1 MKTNRLLIAMMAA
14 LFLVPSIAAAQNKMS
29 YQQYQAQLEQFKQ
42 REDSA
47 KQRINEL
54 NVENAKLQTE
64 LDGLDAQIGQVWQK
78 IYKDLA
84 IEPADLR
91 KFADEL
97 DAIGAALDGYDAMSA
112 DDLKRN
118 RTGLDVLQKRIDKV
132 AENRAAVL
140 SRYKTI
146 INRLNTHIDDLK
158 SGRTRPKPEIVSG
171 TAPETTPGAKPGM
184 GPSMTSTP
192 KSRETLG
199 GMPTKKGVMYTV
211 IRGDYLW
218 KIAAMKQHY
227 GDGMK
232 WMRIYSV
239 NRNQIK
245 NPDLIY
251 PKQVFYIPFEIEANQ
266 VLVRRGQSLSSLA
279 EELYDDP
286 FQWRKLYEAN
296 KGLITN
302 PTTIYPEMIL
312 AVPGR

>member
-1 MKTNRLLIAMMAA
+1 MKTTRLLFALMAA
-14 LFLVPSIAAAQNKMS
+14 LFFIPSIAAAQNPMS
-29 YQQYQAQLEQFKQ
+29 YQQYQAQIDQFKQ
-42 REDSA
+42 REDAA
-47 KQRINEL
+47 KQRINQL
-54 NVENAKLQTE
+54 NVENANLQTE
-64 LDGLDAQIGQVWQK
+64 LDGLDAQIGEVWQS
-78 IYKDLA
+78 IYKDLK

-91 KFADEL
+91 QFADEL

-118 RTGLDVLQKRIDKV
+118 RSGLDALQKRIDKA

-146 INRLNTHIDDLK
+146 ISRLNAHVADLK
-158 SGRTRPKPEIVSG
+158 SGHTKPKPQLATG
-171 TAPETTPGAKPGM
+171 TAPVTTPSAAPGM
-184 GPSMTSTP
+184 GPAMTSTP

-199 GMPTKKGVMYTV
+199 GMPTKKGAMYTV

-218 KIAAMKQHY
+218 KIAAMKKHY

-239 NRNQIK
+239 NRDQIK

-251 PKQVFYIPFEIEANQ
+251 PKQVFYIPFEVEANQ

-296 KGLITN
+296 KGLITD

-312 AVPGR
+312 TVPGR